1 MLEPNKNSVNSVLPG
16 KSESYN
22 ESGRKSRGDPSPS
35 RESHCFT
42 PGVYSLVIFLPH
54 ELVQLKEVQY
64 AEALGGER
72 EVEEGRI
79 TR

>member
-1 MLEPNKNSVNSVLPG
+1 MLPW

-35 RESHCFT
+35 RESHSFT
-42 PGVYSLVIFLPH
+42 PGVDSLLIFFPH
-54 ELVQLKEVQY
+54 ELVKLKEVQY
-64 AEALGGER
+64 AEALAGER

>member
-1 MLEPNKNSVNSVLPG
+1 MLPW

-22 ESGRKSRGDPSPS
+22 ESGRKSGGDSSPS

-42 PGVYSLVIFLPH
+42 PGVNSLLIFLPH
-54 ELVQLKEVQY
+54 ELVKLKEVQY